1 MGRVVFVGERMQE
14 SNPDTAW
21 SSPGASHSARR
32 MQSSSEA
39 HARRRLVIPEATRGA
54 AKARRVTR
62 FRLMPNLRL
71 DITRLHLPQGA
82 ALCKTICHQTSA
94 RGKWLSELPC
104 IVPSSKS
111 HFSSRIV
118 CIQNIC
124 EAQRLLRVLS
134 WQ

>member
-71 DITRLHLPQGA
+71 DVTRLSQKA
-82 ALCKTICHQTSA
+82 ARAKHVTRRL
-94 RGKWLSELPC
+94 R
-104 IVPSSKS
+104 
-111 HFSSRIV
+111 
-118 CIQNIC
+118 
-124 EAQRLLRVLS
+124 EANGY
-134 WQ
+134 